1 MAQRSTPALAT
12 AIATATIPLRI
23 RVAALPRDKR
33 LMFERAA
40 GELWDP
46 KSSSLNPKALSPSSK
61 TPSSAFKEGEYED
74 GFGLDREQVMLLED
88 LYALIS
94 SEQLRD
100 QTEIPDD
107 LVEPILKTL
116 LLPKVT
122 SFYTSLF
129 E

>member
-1 MAQRSTPALAT
+1 
-12 AIATATIPLRI
+12 
-23 RVAALPRDKR
+23 
-33 LMFERAA
+33 MFERAA
-40 GELWDP
+40 GEIWDP
-46 KSSSLNPKALSPSSK
+46 KSSSPKALSPSS
-61 TPSSAFKEGEYED
+61 AFKEDEYED
-74 GFGLDREQVMLLED
+74 AFGLDREQVMLLED